1 MVTVHG
7 RRLIRR
13 ARARAGDTGGI
24 YPRWYWPAFSA
35 PGVVWLVLLI
45 LVPFY
50 TTWAVA
56 VGSVDPIFQNPV
68 PAWNPAH
75 WNFGYLSQVLSEL
88 SPGAVFWAVALRT
101 LEYVAAAVAGCL
113 LIGYPVAYYIARRA
127 GRAKPWLLVGLIVPF
142 FVSYLM
148 RMLAWIGLLMPN
160 GYVNKVLMGLGLE
173 GHARNWLA
181 GQPSTV
187 ILALIYGYVPYLIIP
202 LYASLDRI
210 DERLLEA
217 ARDLGAS
224 RWQAFTRIT
233 LPLSK
238 QGILAGS
245 VLVALPMF
253 GDFYTND
260 LISGSPQ
267 TSMIGNQINLY
278 YQGGV
283 QPTLGAA
290 LVIVLSAFLAL
301 IMCYYV
307 YTVARASREVAHV

>member
-7 RRLIRR
+7 RRLKRRERRENRR
-13 ARARAGDTGGI
+13 AGI
-24 YPRWYWPAFSA
+24 YPRWYWPAFSL
-35 PGVVWLVLLI
+35 PGVLWLI
-45 LVPFY
+45 LLVIVPFY

-56 VGSVDPIFQNPV
+56 VGSVDPIFQNPI

-75 WNFGYLSQVLSEL
+75 WNFGYLNEVVDEFA
-88 SPGAVFWAVALRT
+88 PGDVFWTVALRT
-101 LEYVAAAVAGCL
+101 LEYVAIAVAGCIA
-113 LIGYPVAYYIARRA
+113 IGYPVAYYIARRA
-127 GRAKPWLLVGLIVPF
+127 GRAKPVLLVGLIIPF

-148 RMLAWIGLLMPN
+148 RMLAWIGLLMPD
-160 GYVNKVLMGLGLE
+160 GYVNKVLMWVGLE
-173 GHARNWLA
+173 GHERNWLA
-181 GQPSTV
+181 GQAATV
-187 ILALIYGYVPYLIIP
+187 IIALIYGYVPYFIIP
-202 LYASLDRI
+202 LYAALDRI

-217 ARDLGAS
+217 ARDLGAT
-224 RWQAFTRIT
+224 RRQAFLRVT

-238 QGILAGS
+238 QGILAGA

-283 QPTLGAA
+283 QPTIGAA
-290 LVIVLSAFLAL
+290 LVILLSVFLAL
-301 IMCYYV
+301 LMCYYV
-307 YTVARASREVAHV
+307 FTVARASQGAAYV

>member
-7 RRLIRR
+7 RRLRRRKRRENRR
-13 ARARAGDTGGI
+13 AGI
-24 YPRWYWPAFSA
+24 YPQWYWPAFSL
-35 PGVVWLVLLI
+35 PGVLWLLL
-45 LVPFY
+45 LVIVPVY

-75 WNFGYLSQVLSEL
+75 WNFGYLNEVVDEF
-88 SPGAVFWAVALRT
+88 SPGNVFWTVALRT
-101 LEYVAAAVAGCL
+101 LEYVVIAVAGCIA
-113 LIGYPVAYYIARRA
+113 IGYPVAYYIARRA
-127 GRAKPWLLVGLIVPF
+127 GRAKPLLLVGLIIPF

-148 RMLAWIGLLMPN
+148 RMLAWIGLLMPD
-160 GYVNKVLMGLGLE
+160 GYVNKVLMWLGLA
-173 GHARNWLA
+173 GHQHNWLA

-187 ILALIYGYVPYLIIP
+187 VIALIYGYVPYFIIP
-202 LYASLDRI
+202 LYAVLDRI

-217 ARDLGAS
+217 ARDLGAT
-224 RWQAFTRIT
+224 RRQAFLRVT

-238 QGILAGS
+238 QGILAGA

-283 QPTLGAA
+283 QPTIGAA
-290 LVIVLSAFLAL
+290 LVILLSGFLAVL
-301 IMCYYV
+301 MCYYV
-307 YTVARASREVAHV
+307 YTVARASREATYV